1 MEEAAGFAR
10 LGPVG
15 DLDLRP
21 VFQPIL
27 DLRDGGV
34 VGYEAFMR
42 SGPEDGELH
51 SARAMLDAARREDS
65 VAALDHAARDA
76 AIAHA
81 EEAGLGAPFCLFL
94 NTDATTLEGDVPL
107 PDSSL
112 TLLMD
117 VTERALI
124 ARPEAV
130 LRALTELRTRGWGIA
145 LDDVGADSR
154 SLALTPVLYP
164 DVIKLDLRLLDDRS
178 SEDVARI
185 VMAVGAEA
193 ERRHAVILAEGI
205 HSPEQLE
212 FARVCGAT
220 LGQGYHLGPPGPLPA
235 PAARA
240 RAPDPAGRRRR
251 RPVRHDAVAAG
262 DQLAPPAAR
271 DRRLAARALEPLLIH
286 AGDVGETAMVLG
298 CLVREK
304 DAERAVRRFGWL
316 QERVA
321 FVGVLNAGDAFEGT
335 GVRSGE
341 LAPDDPLLGTGT
353 VVDALARLRRLLR
366 RPRGRTTAA
375 GSGRSPTTARPWSS
389 ARCSS
394 SRAWSRCLAGARG
407 ELGDDLGELAALP
420 GERRAARL
428 LRAQLRPRDRLRVA
442 LPDGVGWPGSAS
454 SRLATTTAGSSSSAS
469 SSHDSKARERGTCSS
484 ASATA
489 SGCSC
494 APSRWCRTL
503 TTVSRH
509 ASGTSGSP

>member
-1 MEEAAGFAR
+1 MEEAGGFAR

-21 VFQPIL
+21 VFQPIV

-76 AIAHA
+76 ASAFA

-124 ARPEAV
+124 ERPEAV

-205 HSPEQLE
+205 HSAEQLE
-212 FARVCGAT
+212 IARVCGAT
-220 LGQGYHLGPPGPLPA
+220 LGQGYHLGPPGPLP
-235 PAARA
+235 
-240 RAPDPAGRRRR
+240 DPLPEPGRPIRLAGGGGDPFGTTPWQRVTNWR
-251 RPVRHDAVAAG
+251 RPLRG
-262 DQLAPPAAR
+262 N
-271 DRRLAARALEPLLIH
+271 RRLAARALDPLLIH

-335 GVRSGE
+335 GVRSGA
-341 LAPDDPLLGTGT
+341 LAPDDPLRGTGAVVTLSPDFAACYVAREEHDGRWEWAISHDRET
-353 VVDALARLRRLLR
+353 VVECALQLIARMEPL
-366 RPRGRTTAA
+366 
-375 GSGRSPTTARPWSS
+375 S
-389 ARCSS
+389 
-394 SRAWSRCLAGARG
+394 
-407 ELGDDLGELAALP
+407 
-420 GERRAARL
+420 
-428 LRAQLRPRDRLRVA
+428 
-442 LPDGVGWPGSAS
+442 
-454 SRLATTTAGSSSSAS
+454 
-469 SSHDSKARERGTCSS
+469 
-484 ASATA
+484 
-489 SGCSC
+489 
-494 APSRWCRTL
+494 
-503 TTVSRH
+503 
-509 ASGTSGSP
+509 